1 MTIRPVIALWRRE
14 LLKFVR
20 DRGRIIGA
28 VGQPVGFWL
37 VLGLGFSES
46 FRVPASSPVEQNYL
60 AYLFPGIL
68 LLTVLFTALFST
80 ISIIEE
86 RRTGF
91 LQAAVVAPVRR
102 SALLAGTLSGGVTLA
117 MAETL
122 LFLAALPLLPMRPG
136 WSGVLLAF
144 LVCALAATAFTA
156 MGVAFAWRMSS
167 TRGFHG
173 VMNVLMLPLWLLSG
187 AVFPVGG
194 AHPVL
199 RILMQLNP
207 VTYVM
212 NALREALAH
221 GTAPG
226 LDLAVTVGFAAA
238 LVAVSLRIIR
248 NAPAPAS

>member
-1 MTIRPVIALWRRE
+1 
-14 LLKFVR
+14 
-20 DRGRIIGA
+20 
-28 VGQPVGFWL
+28 
-37 VLGLGFSES
+37 
-46 FRVPASSPVEQNYL
+46 
-60 AYLFPGIL
+60 
-68 LLTVLFTALFST
+68 
-80 ISIIEE
+80 
-86 RRTGF
+86 
-91 LQAAVVAPVRR
+91 
-102 SALLAGTLSGGVTLA
+102 
-117 MAETL
+117 
-122 LFLAALPLLPMRPG
+122 
-136 WSGVLLAF
+136 
-144 LVCALAATAFTA
+144 

-187 AVFPVGG
+187 SVFPVGG